1 MLYVSV
7 CSHTRCST
15 YLTFVHSTQIIYTD
29 SSLFSDSLDFSTP
42 FRPIMRNTFPSLS
55 AIALLPLLP
64 FLAIRKIQVLFCRY
78 VIDRAERREERM
90 HRRKAKRLPERLRK
104 RYLRSVGL

>member
-1 MLYVSV
+1 MSPEPKLA
-7 CSHTRCST
+7 T
-15 YLTFVHSTQIIYTD
+15 
-29 SSLFSDSLDFSTP
+29 
-42 FRPIMRNTFPSLS
+42 
-55 AIALLPLLP
+55 AIAYAYVACFALLLLGAIAAPL
-64 FLAIRKIQVLFCRY
+64 QVLFCRN